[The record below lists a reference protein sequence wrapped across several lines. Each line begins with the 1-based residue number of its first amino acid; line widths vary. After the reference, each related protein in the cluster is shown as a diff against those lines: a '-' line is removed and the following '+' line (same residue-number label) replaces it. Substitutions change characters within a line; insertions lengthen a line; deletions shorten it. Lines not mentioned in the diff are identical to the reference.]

1 MSILEANNKLPP
13 SNIEVEIELLGSIL
27 FDSNVIYQVAES
39 LPVEAFSAN
48 SHREIYKACVALYKQ
63 HQPVNTLSVTSY
75 LADKKLLAQVGGQ
88 SMLSRLVGGCIYSDN
103 ATYLAELLTEK
114 FVRRQLINLVPQIE
128 SQSFEQ
134 DKPLAW
140 ILENIEQQVLNVTQL
155 RNAKTGRSYWQA
167 IDDVAFE
174 RLCKDLDEVEAI
186 ENAAQR
192 DWLMKKLAK
201 KWKFSNKKELLD
213 FHAKWLDSRSK
224 SKTYTAKEYFEKH
237 GLSEQEWLIPGFIP
251 AESVIVLYADG
262 GVGKTRLAFSLA
274 KSAVTGGTF
283 AYEGTEFDPMN
294 TLLIETDQ
302 GPRITSKL
310 LEMQELVDGEHCQ
323 RLHICDEWSVGEF
336 GKLKAMLK
344 QHQPKLVIIDS
355 LTSISVDSL
364 YSENEAEYAR
374 PLVRLRHLAKE
385 FGCSFLIIHHS
396 NANGDMRGSR
406 AIRNTVDEVWKFTKT
421 QTELETY
428 NCLTIDKTRSRAPAS
443 YKFTYD
449 DDVWGWKFKGRVED
463 SAIAP
468 GAEAQS
474 TRIMFQCIDYLKENG
489 GIPYECSEIAHAL
502 GLNINSVRRDLKRA
516 VAEGL
521 VSSGRGQVNKR
532 ALVYYVGTRKARTEL
547 LSNITTDQLI
557 TTDQMADQIEN
568 AGLSI
573 LSAPTDQMIKV
584 ITDFENSNCE
594 EKKFSGRCDQMITS
608 TANPDTEPKLSDH
621 TQVITSD
628 TCDQLLYSVT
638 IPDQDEPPADESQP
652 TKPTLED
659 NVYYPGQKVEVLADG
674 DFKGQVLRISSVTS
688 NLCWLVRDN
697 RKRGQHVKPI
707 GPFAK
712 HQIRKA
718 QQVEEA
724 TSTTALDPVHHQ
736 LDITSAS
743 IVDLT
748 KTPEFIEGHYYWS
761 EQLQQRVKI
770 LRIDEQ
776 TAANFK
782 KPVATVFR
790 ENDPPTQLALDD
802 LRSCH
807 DSPSSDLKPN
817 EVVLCMTGYQ
827 DKKPVGA
834 AGVVSHRDEQWVWV
848 RVLVNEKFSEPKK
861 FYAHR
866 VVRAED

>member
-1 MSILEANNKLPP
+1 MTVTNWLTDYDLLARVGGRNKLADLARNTVA
-13 SNIEVEIELLGSIL
+13 SVNVDFYADILL
-27 FDSNVIYQVAES
+27 
-39 LPVEAFSAN
+39 
-48 SHREIYKACVALYKQ
+48 
-63 HQPVNTLSVTSY
+63 
-75 LADKKLLAQVGGQ
+75 
-88 SMLSRLVGGCIYSDN
+88 
-103 ATYLAELLTEK
+103 EK
-114 FVRRQLINLVPQIE
+114 YISRQLSTIGNELQYVAHDTE
-128 SQSFEQ
+128 
-134 DKPLAW
+134 KPLAW
-140 ILENIEQQVLNVTQL
+140 RLEQAEQKVLNITQL
-155 RNAKTGRSYWQA
+155 RNAKTGKSYWNA
-167 IDDVAFE
+167 IDDIAFE

-201 KWKFSNKKELLD
+201 NWKFGNKKELLD

-274 KSAVTGGTF
+274 RSAVTGGTF

-385 FGCSFLIIHHS
+385 FGCSFLVIHHS

-421 QTELETY
+421 QTEIETY

-449 DDVWGWKFKGRVED
+449 DDAWGWKFKGRVED
-463 SAIAP
+463 NAIAP
-468 GAEAQS
+468 GSEAQS
-474 TRIMFQCIDYLKENG
+474 TRIMFQCIDYLKENL
-489 GIPYECSEIAHAL
+489 GIPYECVEVANAL

-521 VSSGRGQVNKR
+521 VNSGRSQTNKR
-532 ALVYYVGTRKARTEL
+532 ALIYYIGVRKNKNEL

-557 TTDQMADQIEN
+557 TTDQIADQMEN
-568 AGLSI
+568 DVI
-573 LSAPTDQMIKV
+573 PTVSPSSDQLIKL
-584 ITDFENSNCE
+584 ISDFENSNCE
-594 EKKFSGRCDQMITS
+594 DNNFSDQIDQLISS
-608 TANPDTEPKLSDH
+608 TCNPDVEPKLSDH
-621 TQVITSD
+621 THLITSEP
-628 TCDQLLYSVT
+628 CDQLSHSVT
-638 IPDQDEPPADESQP
+638 IDGRKTDEQNVSQ
-652 TKPTLED
+652 TAHNEFSRGNRVRQVEILNTLEETELESLKQKFPVGKWVRCD
-659 NVYYPGQKVEVLADG
+659 GIHLAQITGYFIDTHSSSIKINLDGQDRSLLYGAY
-674 DFKGQVLRISSVTS
+674 
-688 NLCWLVRDN
+688 
-697 RKRGQHVKPI
+697 
-707 GPFAK
+707 
-712 HQIRKA
+712 
-718 QQVEEA
+718 
-724 TSTTALDPVHHQ
+724 STERCALLTQ
-736 LDITSAS
+736 YEMLELGLSTKLTG
-743 IVDLT
+743 VDLS
-748 KTPEFIEGHYYWS
+748 KTPEFVEGHYYWS
-761 EQLQQRVKI
+761 ESLRQRVKI
-770 LRIDEQ
+770 IRISEE
-776 TAANFK
+776 TAAKFK
-782 KPVATVFR
+782 KPEVLVHP
-790 ENDPPTQLALDD
+790 EKGVPSLLALDD
-802 LRSCH
+802 LRACH
-807 DSPSSDLKPN
+807 DSPASNLKHKD
-817 EVVLCMTGYQ
+817 VVAVLTGYKSKEPMTAIGSVFKL
-827 DKKPVGA
+827 D
-834 AGVVSHRDEQWVWV
+834 SQWIWIS
-848 RVLVNEKFSEPKK
+848 LLIEGKLAPPTK

-866 VVRAED
+866 VVKADE